1 MELGQAAVLLGVVE
15 QGVIFPKD
23 ATHFRCMHHA
33 TSQSSLP
40 SWLHTFTSAGL
51 SGRCC
56 SPGTASY
63 LADSQGLTGY
73 LVDPEGL
80 PISMDPA
87 SIPSYSF
94 HGAHMDITTSNVD
107 LSVYALRAI
116 LHRCLL
122 GGPQRRTALQKQT
135 AHDRCHR
142 SCGATRARRRMPKNI
157 SMSLSPPSTRA
168 SSRIVQ

>member
-1 MELGQAAVLLGVVE
+1 MESGQAAVLLGVVE

-40 SWLHTFTSAGL
+40 SWLHTSASAGL

-56 SPGTASY
+56 SPGTASH

-73 LVDPEGL
+73 LVYPEGL
-80 PISMDPA
+80 PIYMDPS

-94 HGAHMDITTSNVD
+94 HGAHMDITTRW
-107 LSVYALRAI
+107 RAYVER
-116 LHRCLL
+116 LAWSWHGLFFASQLGSCPLL
-122 GGPQRRTALQKQT
+122 VMFEAFQYIKVF
-135 AHDRCHR
+135 
-142 SCGATRARRRMPKNI
+142 S
-157 SMSLSPPSTRA
+157 
-168 SSRIVQ
+168 